1 MAEEHTRWMRIAL
14 SEAIKGRG
22 SVEPNPA
29 VGAVIVRDGQELARG
44 HHKRFGGP
52 HAEREAMHAAQ
63 LAGRELRG
71 ATMYVTLEPC
81 SHFGKTPPCAD
92 ALIETGF
99 ARVVVAMED
108 PDPQVAGAGL
118 RKLREAGVEVITG
131 VCEDEA
137 RRLLAAY
144 VKQRTQSRPWVIG
157 KWAQTADGCLA
168 LPPGQGR
175 WISGEAS
182 REDVHRLR
190 AWSEGICVGIGTAM
204 ADDPLLNNRLGWG
217 RQPVRVV
224 LDSSL
229 KLPVDSQ
236 LVRSADDYPLLVVTS
251 RLTRENRRDEVT
263 ALRRKGV
270 EVVGIAPGPGG
281 LDLRELLDE
290 LGKRR
295 WTYLLVEGG
304 RTVHKSFL
312 GAGLYDEVRVYVSP
326 VEVGPARRDLPQLDV
341 KEVASRDRLG
351 EPEVKAFGDDRRLIY
366 RPTKPV

>member
-14 SEAIKGRG
+14 DEAIKGRG

-29 VGAVIVRDGQELARG
+29 VGAVIVRNGQELARG

-63 LAGRELRG
+63 IAGRELRG

-92 ALIETGF
+92 ALIEAGF

-108 PDPQVAGAGL
+108 PDPQVAGGGLDKL
-118 RKLREAGVEVITG
+118 RKAGVEVVTG
-131 VCEDEA
+131 VCENEA
-137 RRLLAAY
+137 RHLLAAY

-157 KWAQTADGCLA
+157 KWAQTADGYLA
-168 LPPGQGR
+168 LPPGRGR
-175 WISGEAS
+175 WISGEVS

-190 AWSEGICVGIGTAM
+190 AWSEGICVGIGTALT
-204 ADDPLLNNRLGWG
+204 DDPLLNNRLGWG

-229 KLPVDSQ
+229 KLPADSQ
-236 LVRSADDYPLLVVTS
+236 LVRSADEYPLLVVTS
-251 RLTRENRRDEVT
+251 RLTREHRREDV
-263 ALRRKGV
+263 AVLRRKGV
-270 EVVGIAPGPGG
+270 EVVGISPGPGG
-281 LDLRELLDE
+281 LDLHQLLDE

-304 RTVHKSFL
+304 RAVHESFL
-312 GAGLYDEVRVYVSP
+312 RAGLYDELRVYVSP
-326 VEVGPARRDLPQLDV
+326 IELGPAGGNLPRLDV
-341 KEVASRDRLG
+341 EEVAARCRLG
-351 EPEVKAFGDDRRLIY
+351 DPEVHTFGDDRRLTY
-366 RPTKPV
+366 RPGR